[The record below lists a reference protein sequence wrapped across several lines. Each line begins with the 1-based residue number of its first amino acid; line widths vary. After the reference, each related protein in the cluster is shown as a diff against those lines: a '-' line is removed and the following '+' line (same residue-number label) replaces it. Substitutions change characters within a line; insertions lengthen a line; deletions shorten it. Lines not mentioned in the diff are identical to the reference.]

1 MLKSNRDGESLKGND
16 KFEGYIVE
24 LMERIAEEAKESHDL
39 SKTNLT
45 KLFVCFKITRVQLVD
60 NSKCK
65 HVILMCNCS

>member
-45 KLFVCFKITRVQLVD
+45 NHLYVLKLLVYR
-60 NSKCK
+60 
-65 HVILMCNCS
+65 